1 MLNHATNHTQDR
13 CVQFEKMNNLTDDI
27 KEIEFK
33 TGLNFNFNLDK
44 EFELISSKLN
54 LKEKES
60 LKNDFEFFI
69 EKGKF
74 LVINTFGGGILFLKV
89 PERIEKINIESRTD
103 RNDFKASVV
112 FESDL
117 RKVENIKYKPEASR
131 IESTEWTVK
140 AIFPNFFQYKKE
152 IQKAILT
159 VIGKIVKRICEYG
172 QTNFAYMKIENEFE
186 IELLIDGKIESKL
199 KVELN

>member
-69 EKGKF
+69 EKGKY